1 MTGNTAKHI
10 IFTGRVQGVGF
21 RFTAHSIANRYRL
34 AGFVRN
40 QPDGTVEMVVQGAAE
55 DIDDCIA
62 DMKENLSGYI
72 RETQI
77 EETPC
82 DVQYKEFK
90 ITF

>member
-40 QPDGTVEMVVQGAAE
+40 LSDGTVEMFAQGSAE

-62 DMKENLSGYI
+62 DMKENFSGYI
-72 RETQI
+72 RETKI
-77 EETPC
+77 EEIPC
-82 DVQYKEFK
+82 DVQYKDFN
-90 ITF
+90 IRF